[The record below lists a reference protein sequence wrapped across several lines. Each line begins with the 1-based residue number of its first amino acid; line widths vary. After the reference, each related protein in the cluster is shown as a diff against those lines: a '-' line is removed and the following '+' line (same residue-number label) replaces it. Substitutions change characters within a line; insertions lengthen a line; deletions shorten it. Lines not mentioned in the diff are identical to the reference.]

1 MKSRLRMF
9 CSLAI
14 ITGLAMAAG
23 LLAGCSQA
31 KKEKVEEVKEP
42 YKIGAI
48 FAVTGRAAPLG
59 EPEKETAE
67 MLIAQ
72 INEAGGINGHKIEL
86 IVEDDEGDET
96 KSLMAAKKLIEKDQ
110 VLAVVG
116 TTTSGTTLAIM
127 KTFEEAQT
135 PLVSCAASVKIVEPV
150 NKWVFKTP
158 QSDRDAV
165 LKILEYLEKQGINK
179 IAFINDSNAY
189 GVSGKIEIEA
199 LAPQRG
205 MEIVAKETFGGE
217 DTDMTPQL
225 TRIKGTKAQAVIC
238 WGTNPGPAIV
248 ARNMKQLKMSIPLI
262 QSHGVA
268 NAKFIELAGDAAE
281 GVLLP
286 SGRLIVAE
294 QLPDGHP
301 QKQML
306 VDYKTAYTAKYNK
319 PVSTFGGHAYDAIKI
334 LAGALERAGAD
345 KAKIR
350 DEIENTK
357 NFVGTAGIF
366 NYSAEDHY
374 GLDLSAFSMV
384 EIKGGQWQLLSE

>member
-1 MKSRLRMF
+1 
-9 CSLAI
+9 
-14 ITGLAMAAG
+14 
-23 LLAGCSQA
+23 
-31 KKEKVEEVKEP
+31 
-42 YKIGAI
+42 
-48 FAVTGRAAPLG
+48 
-59 EPEKETAE
+59 
-67 MLIAQ
+67 
-72 INEAGGINGHKIEL
+72 
-86 IVEDDEGDET
+86 
-96 KSLMAAKKLIEKDQ
+96 MAAKKLIEKDQ